1 MNQFKQ
7 LTYLFKDSVSHRG
20 YRTVTAIFFISS
32 VLLLAGC
39 EREPNLYLHQGGKE
53 TTMDLPKID
62 LELKVLWDYVFKYDV
77 VYDWETEWKYGWD
90 DDDNKLFGKIG
101 YTEPSV
107 FEIRRYFTQDVQYGA
122 HEAPYK
128 NLIQSKQLTANYDF
142 GFWDILAWNDIQTAD
157 GIQSVRI
164 DESSTYEYVTANTGQ
179 TMFPSKYNSP
189 QFTNSFYQPE

>member
-1 MNQFKQ
+1 MNQFQQ
-7 LTYLFKDSVSHRG
+7 LTYLLKDSVSHKV

-62 LELKVLWDYVFKYDV
+62 LELKVLWDYEFKYDV
-77 VYDWETEWKYGWD
+77 VYDWEAEWKYGWD

-107 FEIRRYFTQDVQYGA
+107 FEIRRYFT
-122 HEAPYK
+122 
-128 NLIQSKQLTANYDF
+128 
-142 GFWDILAWNDIQTAD
+142 
-157 GIQSVRI
+157 
-164 DESSTYEYVTANTGQ
+164 
-179 TMFPSKYNSP
+179 
-189 QFTNSFYQPE
+189 